1 MQALKL
7 LKDFKDGRCWSE
19 ISDESFDQFL
29 QKNPSYFGKLIG
41 VALKNYTDYSWR
53 AAWLVARTL
62 KTNDDRVKPYR
73 LKMIRALRGKSS
85 GHQRELMKIL
95 IDSKLTRYQEGCLF
109 DVCVS
114 IWENHSL
121 QSGTRY
127 LAFQFIS
134 KIMKHYPAMFA
145 EVSVLF
151 SHESILKLS
160 PGIQALVKRQLN
172 DVIERH
178 TINP

>member
-1 MQALKL
+1 MQSLKL
-7 LKDFKDGRCWSE
+7 LKDFRADRCWSNISNE
-19 ISDESFDQFL
+19 IFDQFL
-29 QKNPSYFGKLIG
+29 QNNPANFHKMIG
-41 VALKNYTDYSWR
+41 VALKNYPDYSWR

-73 LKMIRALRGKSS
+73 LKMIRALKGKSS

-95 IDSKLTRYQEGCLF
+95 LDTKLTRYQEGCLF
-109 DVCVS
+109 DICVS

-134 KIMKHYPAMFA
+134 KIIKDYSLMVA
-145 EVSVLF
+145 EVSSIF
-151 SHESILKLS
+151 SPESLLKLS
-160 PGIQALVKRQLN
+160 PGIQILVKRQLKAI
-172 DVIERH
+172 IEWD
-178 TINP
+178 TIKS